1 MKNKKKWIAV
11 AILAV
16 ILILV
21 SIFWYYSYVTQ
32 DQVAEKNAAIIKAKQ
47 SGGLVSTTQTWKSVW
62 DQVYWVVQGKNA
74 QNENI
79 MVWVPFQKVEGQPN
93 VPAADNS
100 GVHTELLKNGVD
112 EQKMTAIIQQQLPGV
127 KIVRLQPSVFNGE
140 YVWQLFYY
148 DGSHHYYSF
157 YRFSDG
163 VATGVKYTLPNN

>member
-1 MKNKKKWIAV
+1 MKKKKKWIAV

-16 ILILV
+16 ILVLV

-32 DQVAEKNAAIIKAKQ
+32 DQVTERNAAIVKAKQ

-93 VPAADNS
+93 VPVTDNS

-112 EQKMTAIIQQQLPGV
+112 EQKMTAMIQQQLPGAD
-127 KIVRLQPSVFNGE
+127 IVSLQPSVFNGQ
-140 YVWQLFYY
+140 YVWQLFYD
-148 DGSHHYYSF
+148 DGSHHYYTF

-163 VATGVKYTLPNN
+163 GSVGVKYTLPNY

>member
-21 SIFWYYSYVTQ
+21 SMFWYYSYVIQ
-32 DQVAEKNAAIIKAKQ
+32 DQVAERNAAIIKAKQ
-47 SGGLVSTTQTWKSVW
+47 SGGLVSTTRTWKSVW
-62 DQVYWVVQGKNA
+62 NQVYWVVQGKNT

-79 MVWVPFQKVEGQPN
+79 MVWIPFQKVEGQPN
-93 VPAADNS
+93 VPVADNS

-112 EQKMTAIIQQQLPGV
+112 EQKMTAMIQQQLPDAE
-127 KIVRLQPSVFNGE
+127 IVSLQPSVLNGE
-140 YVWQLFYY
+140 YVWQLFYD
-148 DGSHHYYSF
+148 DGSHYNYTF

-163 VATGVKYTLPNN
+163 GATGEKYTLPNY